1 VDNASVVSQ
10 FVSVATDDV
19 SRSTKCGQIASHR
32 DRLSDGVVQLVSN
45 VQVQTKGD
53 SARVGL
59 YSSDVWVRV
68 QTISQAENCPLS
80 EVLWCRRVR
89 LQPPASHS
97 QTLCERTQWMH
108 KVLAGYTGSLRAR
121 EESMLTCNMQ
131 AVENHLVSASVRG
144 TEAP

>member
-80 EVLWCRRVR
+80 EECCGVAACGSSHQPRTLKPSVNGLSGCTRCLRGILVR
-89 LQPPASHS
+89 
-97 QTLCERTQWMH
+97 C
-108 KVLAGYTGSLRAR
+108 VR
-121 EESMLTCNMQ
+121 EKKAC
-131 AVENHLVSASVRG
+131 
-144 TEAP
+144 